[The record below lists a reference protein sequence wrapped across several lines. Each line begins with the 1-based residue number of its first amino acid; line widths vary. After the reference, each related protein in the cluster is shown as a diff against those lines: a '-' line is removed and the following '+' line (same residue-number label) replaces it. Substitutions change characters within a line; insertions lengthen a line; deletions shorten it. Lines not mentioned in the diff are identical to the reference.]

1 MIQDPN
7 GFKALENYIAKTK
20 PEAVYF
26 TEEGGDRAV
35 LFVVDVASVDMMP
48 VLAEPLFQGVNAKV
62 EFHPAM
68 SLEDVKRG
76 IQKSK

>member
-7 GFKALENYIAKTK
+7 GFKLLENYFAKVK

-26 TEEGGDRAV
+26 TEEGGDRTV
-35 LFVVDVASVDMMP
+35 LFVVEMASADMMP
-48 VLAEPLFQGVNAKV
+48 AIAEPLFQGINAKV

-68 SLEDVKRG
+68 TLDDVKRG
-76 IQKSK
+76 MQKAK